1 MTWMSW
7 LSLCA
12 ICLAGAVSPGPSLA
26 VVLRHTLGGGR
37 SHGIMT
43 GVCHA
48 LGVGLWALVTVAGLS
63 VLILGSE
70 LLYRVLTLAGAAY
83 LAWLGIKAL
92 RSAGRVALRAET
104 GAAGSAVRA
113 GLDGFMI
120 SLLNPKLA
128 VFFLALFSQFVSPG
142 MTLAGQALM
151 IATAAVIDGLW
162 YCLVAL
168 FLSRSQVLAW
178 LARRARGI
186 DRITGVILLLL
197 ALRVLQLQA

>member
-1 MTWMSW
+1 MTWMNW

-12 ICLAGAVSPGPSLA
+12 ICCAGAISPGPSLA
-26 VVLRHTLGGGR
+26 VVLRHTLEGGR
-37 SHGIMT
+37 SHGIMA

-63 VLILGSE
+63 VLIVRFE
-70 LLYRVLTLAGAAY
+70 ALYQALTLAGAGY

-92 RSAGRVALRAET
+92 RST
-104 GAAGSAVRA
+104 GMSAPDSVDGVRA
-113 GLDGFMI
+113 STRRAGTDGFMI

-142 MTLAGQALM
+142 MSLGGQALM
-151 IATAAVIDGLW
+151 VATAAVIDGLW

-168 FLSRSQVLAW
+168 VLSRTHMLAR
-178 LARRARGI
+178 LARRARMI

-197 ALRVLQLQA
+197 ALRVVQLQA